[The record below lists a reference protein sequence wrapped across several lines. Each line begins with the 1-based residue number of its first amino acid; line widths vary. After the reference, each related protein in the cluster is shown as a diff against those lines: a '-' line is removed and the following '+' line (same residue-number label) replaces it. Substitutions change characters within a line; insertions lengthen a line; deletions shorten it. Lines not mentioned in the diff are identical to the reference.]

1 VKSIK
6 TLVGTKEIIH
16 SRIWARDSRVAVDT
30 IANHKLVLPDNQ
42 QKTVMMVNAICRRL
56 SLEVEVV
63 DIARENALKRIAHWR
78 RYEMMSFPT
87 LLANTGQM
95 LQGQMT
101 EEKVESFLY
110 QIAKYE
116 QKKYL

>member
-1 VKSIK
+1 
-6 TLVGTKEIIH
+6 
-16 SRIWARDSRVAVDT
+16 VAVDT
-30 IANHKLVLPDNQ
+30 VATHKLVLPDDQ
-42 QKTVMMVNAICRRL
+42 QRTVVMVDAICRRL

-63 DIARENALKRIAHWR
+63 DIGRENALKRMVHWR
-78 RYEMMSFPT
+78 RFRMMTFPT
-87 LLANTGQM
+87 LLASTGQQ

-110 QIAKYE
+110 HIAKYE

>member
-1 VKSIK
+1 M
-6 TLVGTKEIIH
+6 LVGTKEIIH

-30 IANHKLVLPDNQ
+30 IATHKLVLPDDQ
-42 QKTVMMVNAICRRL
+42 QRTVMMVNAICRRL

-63 DIARENALKRIAHWR
+63 DIGRVNALKRIVHWR
-78 RYEMMSFPT
+78 RFKMMTFPT
-87 LLANTGQM
+87 LLASTGQR
-95 LQGQMT
+95 LQGQIT

-110 QIAKYE
+110 HIAKYE